1 TRTGLSVF
9 PLASCC
15 KDNIASTSVTLGCL
29 VTGYLPMSTTVTWD
43 TGSLNKNVTTFPTT
57 FHETYGLHS
66 IVSQVTASG
75 EWAKQRFTC
84 SVAHADSSTPPATP
98 SVIPTPPSSSCS
110 DPRGVSSYLSPP
122 SPLDLYVHKAPKITC
137 LVVDLATM
145 EGMNLTW
152 YRESKEPVN
161 PGPLNKKDHFNG
173 TITVTSTLPVN
184 TNDWIEGETYYCRV
198 THPHLPKDIVRSIAK
213 APGKRAP
220 PDVYLFLPPEEE
232 QGTKDRVTLTCLI
245 QNFFPA
251 DISVQWLR
259 NDSPI
264 QTDQYTT
271 TGPHKVSGSRPAFF
285 IFSRLEVSRVD
296 WEQKNKFTCQVV
308 HEALSGSRIL
318 QKWVSK
324 TPELE
329 LQELCADATESEE
342 LDELWASLL
351 IFITLFLLS
360 VSYGATSTLF
370 KVKWVLA
377 TVLQEMPQAAQD
389 YANIVRPAQ

>member
-1 TRTGLSVF
+1 ASSQGLSVF

-84 SVAHADSSTPPATP
+84 SVAHAESTAINKTFSGKYGPPGQGTP
-98 SVIPTPPSSSCS
+98 SCSLSHTAES

-213 APGKRAP
+213 APGEPRRAP

-324 TPELE
+324 TP
-329 LQELCADATESEE
+329 
-342 LDELWASLL
+342 
-351 IFITLFLLS
+351 
-360 VSYGATSTLF
+360 G
-370 KVKWVLA
+370 K
-377 TVLQEMPQAAQD
+377 
-389 YANIVRPAQ
+389 